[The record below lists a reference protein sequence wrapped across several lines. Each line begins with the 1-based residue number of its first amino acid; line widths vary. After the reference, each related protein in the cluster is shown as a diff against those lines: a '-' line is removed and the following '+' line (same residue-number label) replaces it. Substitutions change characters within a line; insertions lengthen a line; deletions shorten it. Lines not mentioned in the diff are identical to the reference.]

1 MEHCDKSVRLGAMQR
16 EELRKR
22 INSPQPSETGK
33 KTVNSVSLWGVT
45 PVFLIFYYY
54 QKFAFKPS
62 AATKIVK

>member
-1 MEHCDKSVRLGAMQR
+1 MQR

-22 INSPQPSETGK
+22 INLPQPLETGK
-33 KTVNSVSLWGVT
+33 KTVNSVSLWGAT